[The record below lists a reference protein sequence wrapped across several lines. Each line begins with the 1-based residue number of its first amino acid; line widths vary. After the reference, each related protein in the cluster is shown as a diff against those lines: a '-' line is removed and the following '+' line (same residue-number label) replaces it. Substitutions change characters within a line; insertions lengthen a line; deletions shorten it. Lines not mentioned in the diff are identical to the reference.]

1 MKRTGRKGLYSAV
14 AVGSL
19 AAMAVAARQLA
30 QTGLPSGYLRV
41 TMFVFTLLCPLLL
54 GMAIGVWGEQNA
66 GPWGAR
72 GVGATYWGVVGWAW
86 VETGS
91 FPVGFH
97 LEGFET
103 PLFVTLVNMGIFLM
117 TAYFMQALGRSG
129 GHLGARFV
137 TGRARLTDAPR
148 SVASTSA
155 APVVSVQDV
164 ARAERSP
171 S

>member
-1 MKRTGRKGLYSAV
+1 MNQTIRKGLSSAL
-14 AVGSL
+14 AVGAL

-54 GMAIGVWGEQNA
+54 GMAIGVWGELSA
-66 GPWGAR
+66 GSWGAR
-72 GVGATYWGVVGWAW
+72 GVGTAYWGVVGWAW

-103 PLFVTLVNMGIFLM
+103 PLFVTMVNTAIFLM

-137 TGRARLTDAPR
+137 TARSPSAD
-148 SVASTSA
+148 VA
-155 APVVSVQDV
+155 VSVEAKSSDLASPVPNV

>member
-1 MKRTGRKGLYSAV
+1 M
-14 AVGSL
+14 
-19 AAMAVAARQLA
+19 AMAARQLGQA
-30 QTGLPSGYLRV
+30 GLPSGSLRV

-54 GMAIGVWGEQNA
+54 GMAIGVWGENNA

-72 GVGATYWGVVGWAW
+72 GVGAAYWGVVGWAW
-86 VETGS
+86 VDTGS

-103 PLFVTLVNMGIFLM
+103 PLFVTVVNMGIFLM

-129 GHLGARFV
+129 GHLGTRFV
-137 TGRARLTDAPR
+137 TGRVSATNAP
-148 SVASTSA
+148 
-155 APVVSVQDV
+155 APVQAKTADLTPSVPDV
-164 ARAERSP
+164 TRAEQSP